1 MKFGHLTRKERTE
14 VIALSAACVV
24 GWVVI
29 FWMVIGELVR

>member
-1 MKFGHLTRKERTE
+1 MRFDYLSRKERRE
-14 VIALSAACVV
+14 VLALCAACLA

>member
-1 MKFGHLTRKERTE
+1 MKFGYLTRRERRE
-14 VIALSAACVV
+14 VIALSAACLA